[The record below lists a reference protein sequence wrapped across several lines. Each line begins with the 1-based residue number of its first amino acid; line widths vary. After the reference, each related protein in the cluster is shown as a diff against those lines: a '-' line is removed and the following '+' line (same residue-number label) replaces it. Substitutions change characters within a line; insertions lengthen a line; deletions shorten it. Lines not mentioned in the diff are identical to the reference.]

1 MPNRDHRHHPAPPAP
16 VFPARPNLTLI
27 GMPGSGKSIVG
38 RIIAT
43 RLGWDFIDTDKV
55 IEAAHG
61 KPLQEIVHELG
72 GEEFRRAEER
82 AVLELDPPRPTV
94 IATGGSVVYSEAAM
108 EHLASLATLVF
119 LDAPTEVIQR
129 HVEGEAP
136 RGIVGMP
143 EGGIEALHRERLPLY
158 QRHAT
163 VVVRTSHEPPEEEAE
178 NVLAA
183 LRNAGALAHPAGASP
198 IP

>member
-1 MPNRDHRHHPAPPAP
+1 MPHRDHRHPPGAPAP
-16 VFPARPNLTLI
+16 VFPPRPNLTLI

-38 RIIAT
+38 RIVAS
-43 RLGWDFIDTDKV
+43 RLGWDFVDTDKL

-61 KPLQEIVHELG
+61 KPLQELVNGLG
-72 GEEFRRAEER
+72 AVEFRRVEER
-82 AVLELDPPRPTV
+82 AVLELAPPRPTV

-119 LDAPTEVIQR
+119 LDAPADVIRR
-129 HVEGEAP
+129 HVDGEAP

-158 QRHAT
+158 RRHAT
-163 VVVRTSHEPPEEEAE
+163 IVVRTSHEPPEEEAE

-183 LRNAGALAHPAGASP
+183 LRNAGVLPLHGGASP